1 MYKNQIYSWAKD
13 LFPINRSLTGHG
25 NITTLKYIKKIVPI
39 LKIINFKSGKKVFD
53 WIVPK
58 VWNVSKAYIQDRTG
72 KKIIDFK
79 KNNLHVVGYSS
90 YVNKTVPL
98 HELRKHLHFI
108 KDQPNAIPYITSYY
122 NDYWGFCVS
131 YNQFRK
137 MKKNRYK
144 VLIDSKLTK
153 GNLNIGEIFI
163 KGSSDKEILL
173 STNICHPSMGNNE
186 LSGIVVTTAIAKF
199 LYNNDKNYYS
209 YRILFLPETIGSI
222 AYLSKN
228 YKILKKRVI
237 GGLNIVCVG
246 TNTSFSFLPSKYE
259 DTITDKICL
268 HVLKHY
274 SKNFKKY
281 TFLDR
286 GSDERQYCSPGIELP
301 ICSVMR
307 SKYGTY
313 KEYHTS
319 LDNLNFIKAKGLNSS
334 YEMILKI
341 INCFEINKKYKTTF
355 FCEPKLGK
363 YNLYHLLSD
372 KKNYASSSLYKDIL
386 TYCDGKN
393 DLVDIANLLNRN
405 VFEVYNSIKVL
416 KKNNLISISRN

>member
-137 MKKNRYK
+137 MKKK
-144 VLIDSKLTK
+144 
-153 GNLNIGEIFI
+153 
-163 KGSSDKEILL
+163 
-173 STNICHPSMGNNE
+173 
-186 LSGIVVTTAIAKF
+186 
-199 LYNNDKNYYS
+199 
-209 YRILFLPETIGSI
+209 
-222 AYLSKN
+222 
-228 YKILKKRVI
+228 
-237 GGLNIVCVG
+237 
-246 TNTSFSFLPSKYE
+246 
-259 DTITDKICL
+259 
-268 HVLKHY
+268 
-274 SKNFKKY
+274 
-281 TFLDR
+281 
-286 GSDERQYCSPGIELP
+286 
-301 ICSVMR
+301 
-307 SKYGTY
+307 
-313 KEYHTS
+313 
-319 LDNLNFIKAKGLNSS
+319 
-334 YEMILKI
+334 
-341 INCFEINKKYKTTF
+341 
-355 FCEPKLGK
+355 
-363 YNLYHLLSD
+363 
-372 KKNYASSSLYKDIL
+372 
-386 TYCDGKN
+386 
-393 DLVDIANLLNRN
+393 
-405 VFEVYNSIKVL
+405 
-416 KKNNLISISRN
+416 